1 MSSTAETVCPK
12 CGATEIKSL
21 SWGATLGAVLFFVNG
36 VVQLVLGFVFFQGAQ
51 FWTQMNHAST
61 NVLWGGW
68 VLAGGNEILSEMALP
83 KVQASLV
90 TAFRQPRGR
99 GR

>member
-1 MSSTAETVCPK
+1 MNQSPSRCPK
-12 CGATEIKSL
+12 CEGAMELGFILDSNQGGQVVSRWAAGTPQKSFWTGTKRIPEEL
-21 SWGATLGAVLFFVNG
+21 PVGG
-36 VVQLVLGFVFFQGAQ
+36 VVL
-51 FWTQMNHAST
+51 S
-61 NVLWGGW
+61 
-68 VLAGGNEILSEMALP
+68 GGNEILSEMALP